1 MNRKI
6 LLIAAAIALVLTLFL
21 SCGGEAAGKLMEIS
35 KKRQCRA
42 NLNTLCT
49 DQANYRDATGEWATD
64 ISQLDEF
71 ARRAVPLTCPSCGEE
86 YVLEEKDDGYI
97 LSCPAGHGTIDTGRR
112 CWTQSE

>member
-1 MNRKI
+1 MNRNK
-6 LLIAAAIALVLTLFL
+6 LIAAVLVLILMLFQ
-21 SCGGEAAGKLMEIS
+21 SCNGEAAGKLMELS
-35 KKRQCRA
+35 KERQCRA

-71 ARRAVPLTCPSCGEE
+71 ARRTVPLCCPSCGEE

-97 LSCPAGHGTIDTGRR
+97 LYCPAEHGTIDTGRR
-112 CWTQSE
+112 CWTESE

>member
-1 MNRKI
+1 MNRNK
-6 LLIAAAIALVLTLFL
+6 LISAALAIVLTLSL
-21 SCGGEAAGKLMEIS
+21 SCSGEAAGKLMEIS

-71 ARRAVPLTCPSCGEE
+71 ARRTVSLTCPSCGEK
-86 YVLEEKDDGYI
+86 YVLEEKNDGYI
-97 LSCPAGHGTIDTGRR
+97 LSCPAGHGSIDTGRR
-112 CWTQSE
+112 SWVESD